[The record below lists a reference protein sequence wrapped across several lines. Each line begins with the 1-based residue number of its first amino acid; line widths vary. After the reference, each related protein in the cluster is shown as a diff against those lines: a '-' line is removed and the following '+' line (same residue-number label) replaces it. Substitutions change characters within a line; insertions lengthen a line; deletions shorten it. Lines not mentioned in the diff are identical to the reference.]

1 MTRTKSDQD
10 KEKEN
15 VNLDIREES
24 NAISN
29 TKAIVSA
36 YVNAPYNIQMHSNT
50 ENFLYHRHHHR
61 CQHLNIF
68 FFWKLSISLEN
79 QTL

>member
-29 TKAIVSA
+29 TKAI
-36 YVNAPYNIQMHSNT
+36 YRL
-50 ENFLYHRHHHR
+50 FRR
-61 CQHLNIF
+61 
-68 FFWKLSISLEN
+68 SIINPSS
-79 QTL
+79 QKSTVA